1 MPVEQLRTSNACPY
15 SGIEGICLGLTATGR
30 PYGIHYHLSPVTCHL
45 SLFSCPFSLIPSP
58 TLILNP

>member
-30 PYGIHYHLSPVTCHL
+30 PYGIHYHLS
-45 SLFSCPFSLIPSP
+45 LFSCPFSLIPSP
-58 TLILNP
+58 TLIPDP